1 MSKKYTKLYSG
12 GTPIFIE
19 DNIFEIIIPMENT
32 APLQVGPEEANKN
45 INESEMKNE
54 TSFETSFETS
64 LKQVLKQSDYMKL
77 EAIIVWLAK
86 NNEIRIQDVMK
97 ITKKSRATAWR
108 YMKKL
113 LDCGA
118 VEVAGST
125 NNIIYKRKY

>member
-54 TSFETSFETS
+54 TS

-77 EAIIVWLAK
+77 ETIIVWLAK
-86 NNEIRIQDVMK
+86 NNEISIQDVMD

-108 YMKKL
+108 YMQKL

>member
-1 MSKKYTKLYSG
+1 MYSG
-12 GTPIFIE
+12 VTPIFIE

-54 TSFETSFETS
+54 TS

-77 EAIIVWLAK
+77 ETIIVWLAK

-108 YMKKL
+108 YMQKL

>member
-1 MSKKYTKLYSG
+1 
-12 GTPIFIE
+12 
-19 DNIFEIIIPMENT
+19 MENA
-32 APLQVGPEEANKN
+32 APLQVGTEDANKN
-45 INESEMKNE
+45 INENEMKNE

-64 LKQVLKQSDYMKL
+64 LKQSDYMKL

-108 YMKKL
+108 YMQKL

>member
-1 MSKKYTKLYSG
+1 MYSG

-19 DNIFEIIIPMENT
+19 DNIFEIIIPMENA
-32 APLQVGPEEANKN
+32 APLQVGTEDANKN
-45 INESEMKNE
+45 INENEMKN
-54 TSFETSFETS
+54 ETSFETS

-108 YMKKL
+108 YMQKL